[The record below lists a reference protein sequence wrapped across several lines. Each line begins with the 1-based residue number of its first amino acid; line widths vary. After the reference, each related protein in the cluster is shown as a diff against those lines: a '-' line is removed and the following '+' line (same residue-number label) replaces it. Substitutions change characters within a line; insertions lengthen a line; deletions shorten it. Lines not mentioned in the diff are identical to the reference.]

1 MSKENPQDQTL
12 GPFFFFSP
20 WFIAMKAWTKRVI
33 YIMKYDGF
41 PVHEVPKERWTEED
55 ETLTQWEAV
64 RSSSIGGNNAK
75 IIRF

>member
-1 MSKENPQDQTL
+1 
-12 GPFFFFSP
+12 
-20 WFIAMKAWTKRVI
+20 
-33 YIMKYDGF
+33 MKYDGF
-41 PVHEVPKERWTEED
+41 PVHEVPKERWSEED